1 MHVSRAYHVVERA
14 ARYRGIERGSV
25 GTFDACSTGVDR
37 TGLTEKERAGYD
49 FAHDL
54 SARDGFSGFAPGLER
69 ELQGAMI
76 ASLFGAIAVSFA
88 RWSDSVSRCS
98 HPTLPDSSVLASER
112 ASWAPAYPIKAADR
126 RAPRQPRGKR
136 KAMIDASEQTHID
149 GVSLVRLPTGGARER
164 RVTR

>member
-1 MHVSRAYHVVERA
+1 MDA
-14 ARYRGIERGSV
+14 YRGFIAGERKRPGIIHGSI
-25 GTFDACSTGVDR
+25 GTFDACSAGADR
-37 TGLTEKERAGYD
+37 TGLTAKERAGYD

-54 SARDGFSGFAPGLER
+54 GARDGFNGFAPGLTKEI
-69 ELQGAMI
+69 QGAMI
-76 ASLFGAIAVSFA
+76 ASLFGAIAVAFA

-98 HPTLPDSSVLASER
+98 HPVFFET
-112 ASWAPAYPIKAADR
+112 APVKAK
-126 RAPRQPRGKR
+126 APRKARGAR